1 MPEHST
7 VDVNALIA
15 EEAMAF
21 SDARTASVTSLGER
35 RAAPGVAVPV
45 DALRVAD
52 SPRLNGVDPDHARA
66 LAEVGIGLPPILVHR
81 PTMSVIDGMHRLT
94 AARINGREW
103 IDVQYF
109 HGSEEDGFALAVE
122 ANVTHGLPLSLADR
136 QAAAGRIV
144 RSHPQLSDRAIA
156 ATSGLAAKTVAAI
169 RARVAVRESP
179 VRIGRDGRVRPLSAA
194 VGRQLAGQV
203 IAARPESSLREIARE
218 AGISVGTARDVRD
231 RVRAGQDPVPQRL
244 RNGQQRA
251 PRQPSAPAPPAA
263 EPVDVRA
270 VLAGLGRDPSLRYS
284 ESGRA
289 LLRWLGSRV
298 VTAGESRQAID
309 GVSPNSAILV
319 VKIARHCAQV
329 WTEVADEVAR
339 RTADCG

>member
-15 EEAMAF
+15 EEALDF
-21 SDARTASVTSLGER
+21 PDARTASVTNLEEW
-35 RAAPGVAVPV
+35 RAAPRVAVPV

-66 LAEVGIGLPPILVHR
+66 LAEVGAGLPPILVHR
-81 PTMSVIDGMHRLT
+81 QTMSVIDGMHRLT

-109 HGSEEDGFALAVE
+109 HGSEEDSFALAVE

-144 RSHPQLSDRAIA
+144 RSHPHLSDRAIA

-169 RARVAVRESP
+169 RARVAVQESP

-194 VGRQLAGQV
+194 AGRQLASQV

-244 RNGQQRA
+244 RNGQREL
-251 PRQPSAPAPPAA
+251 RQTSAPATPAA

-289 LLRWLGSRV
+289 LLRWLGSRI
-298 VTAGESRQAID
+298 VTAGEGSQAID
-309 GVSPNSAILV
+309 GVSPHSAILV

-329 WTEVADEVAR
+329 WAEVADEIDR